1 MKYRL
6 VAECN
11 KYEIITIEGEEVTQT
26 NQFHYLDRLY
36 IIMEKKR
43 KTKQIEL
50 KQVMKRIN
58 SIM

>member
-11 KYEIITIEGEEVTQT
+11 KYELITIEGEEVTQT

-50 KQVMKRIN
+50 KQVTERIN